1 MCNVAR
7 RHYNVALSESMC
19 FQSILGL
26 GFSSLSYDG
35 LIRFG
40 AGIDEGI
47 YRSPDHVKSLVRR
60 VIEELHILKAD
71 SVV

>member
-1 MCNVAR
+1 MVYYEYR
-7 RHYNVALSESMC
+7 LIVV
-19 FQSILGL
+19 GL

-47 YRSPDHVKSLVRR
+47 YASPEHVKSLVRR
-60 VIEELHILKAD
+60 VIDELHILKAD
-71 SVV
+71 NQV